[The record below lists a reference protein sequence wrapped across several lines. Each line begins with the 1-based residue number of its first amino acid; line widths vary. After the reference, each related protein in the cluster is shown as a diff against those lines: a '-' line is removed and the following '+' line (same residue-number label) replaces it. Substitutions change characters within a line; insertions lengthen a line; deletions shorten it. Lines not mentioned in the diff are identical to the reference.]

1 AVAEW
6 YSRDVTSLAEM
17 GLAPRV
23 AFATTAPFLYAW
35 RTIWPTRLSPLYVLP
50 LSPKTELLPLVLGI
64 GAVTAITAF
73 AWTRRRRQ
81 PTILAAWIAYVIL
94 LAPVAGLTPTG
105 VQASADRYMYVPSV
119 VIAIAVGLGLA
130 RVRMHGHMRALVA
143 LATAGALTLLALLTR
158 SQTRYWKD
166 SIAVWSRAA
175 AIDPRNH
182 GATYNLRVAP
192 ADARPD

>member
-1 AVAEW
+1 
-6 YSRDVTSLAEM
+6 
-17 GLAPRV
+17 G
-23 AFATTAPFLYAW
+23 
-35 RTIWPTRLSPLYVLP
+35 
-50 LSPKTELLPLVLGI
+50 
-64 GAVTAITAF
+64 
-73 AWTRRRRQ
+73 
-81 PTILAAWIAYVIL
+81 IAYVIL

-175 AIDPRNH
+175 AIDPRND
-182 GATYNLRVAP
+182 VAP
-192 ADARPD
+192 YNPGVPPAGGGRGEEGMRPDERALSPLPGPEPSGPDLR